1 MSGTARSFD
10 AAGRLTRRV
19 AGFPSFLRGHGF
31 QLGVPETLDALVL
44 ARSVDLTQRRRLRAG
59 LKSLLCSGHGD
70 WARFDELFD
79 AYWLPPNRT
88 VLREASGSGA
98 APAPAGQRDNAR
110 PPALLGDVRQ
120 GAGDASKVAGGDA
133 AQGGASGDETLQT
146 RDFRTL
152 TRADELEAME
162 RLVDR
167 LARRMR
173 RRMIRRQR
181 IAATGRRLH
190 LRRTLRNS
198 LQYGG
203 MPLDLRFRRRRRKP
217 PQLVLLLDVSRSMS
231 IYTYLLLRFT
241 RAVVRGFRRSDAFI
255 FHTRLVPVTGA
266 LRERNM
272 SRMRDRLA
280 LLSSG
285 WAGGTRIGES
295 LQEFNAEFASSLVG
309 RNSVVIIMSDGFD
322 TGDPSLLSDEL
333 GKLAARARRLVWLN
347 PLLGR
352 LGYEPTAAGMQAAL
366 PCLDLF
372 APAHNLES
380 LLALETELVKL

>member
-1 MSGTARSFD
+1 MNEVVQGVD
-10 AAGRLTRRV
+10 AGAGLTRRM
-19 AGFPSFLRGHGF
+19 AGFQAFLRAHGF
-31 QLGVPETLDALVL
+31 QLGIPETIDALVL
-44 ARSVDLTQRRRLRAG
+44 AQSVDIMQRRRLRAG
-59 LKSLLCSGHGD
+59 LRSLLCSGHND

-88 VLREASGSGA
+88 VLREAGGSGA
-98 APAPAGQRDNAR
+98 DPAPARE
-110 PPALLGDVRQ
+110 PADTRAPGLVSDVRQ
-120 GAGDASKVAGGDA
+120 GAGDAGNIAGDDA
-133 AQGGASGDETLQT
+133 AQGGASSEESQQS
-146 RDFRTL
+146 RDFRFL

-181 IAATGRRLH
+181 IAGTGRRLH

-203 MPLDLRFRRRRRKP
+203 TPLELSFLRRRHKP

-231 IYTYLLLRFT
+231 IYTYMLLRFT
-241 RAVVRGFRRSDAFI
+241 RALVCGFKRADAFI
-255 FHTRLVPVTGA
+255 FHTRLVPVTDA

-280 LLSSG
+280 LMSSG
-285 WAGGTRIGES
+285 WSGGTRIGES
-295 LQEFNAEFASSLVG
+295 LQSFNENYAPGLVG
-309 RNSVVIIMSDGFD
+309 RKTVVIIASDGFD
-322 TGDPSLLSDEL
+322 TGEPSLLSEEL
-333 GKLAARARRLVWLN
+333 QKLSARARRLVWLN

-352 LGYEPTAAGMQAAL
+352 LGYQPTSAGMSAAL
-366 PCLDLF
+366 PWLDLF
-372 APAHNLES
+372 APAHNLDS